1 MSKLK
6 LSEHGE
12 KLIKLYEEMAKD
24 GYSRT
29 DGTEVKNAFNDF
41 ELRKFRN
48 ILKEKIL
55 DNKIDTLL
63 DYGGGGSNWNAP
75 NFEPTTGE
83 TAKKFF
89 KLNEVTKF
97 EPARNLMNKIKSDCV
112 VCMDVLEH
120 IFLTDVANL
129 VDELFSLTKKLLV
142 VNVACY
148 KADALLPNGENAHIT
163 VRSPS
168 WWKAVIDLAAIK
180 HPNVKVLLI
189 CSKTI
194 KTGVIFQPF
203 KAKDWHSSNNY
214 SIDYNWANFQ

>member
-120 IFLTDVANL
+120 IFLADVPNV
-129 VDELFSLTKKLLV
+129 VDELFSLTNKLLII
-142 VNVACY
+142 NVACY
-148 KADALLPNGENAHIT
+148 KAAAKLPTGENAHIT
-163 VRSPS
+163 IRSPD
-168 WWKAVIDLAAIK
+168 WWKGLIDGIATKHEKIK
-180 HPNVKVLLI
+180 IMLI
-189 CSKTI
+189 CSNTF
-194 KTGVIFQPF
+194 KTGVIFETF
-203 KAKDWHSSNNY
+203 KAIDWHSSENFT
-214 SIDYNWANFQ
+214 IDFKYRTFG